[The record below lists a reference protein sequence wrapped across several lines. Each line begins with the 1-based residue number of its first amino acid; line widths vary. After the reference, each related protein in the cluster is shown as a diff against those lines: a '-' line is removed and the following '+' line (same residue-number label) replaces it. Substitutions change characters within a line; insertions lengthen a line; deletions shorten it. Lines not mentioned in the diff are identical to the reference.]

1 MARLL
6 RYIHPHISRY
16 AQVDVPCRQT
26 IIWRN
31 RVELFVTVTLVVLS
45 ACSAV
50 NRLPPDERSTAQ
62 LEAQAVLQQ
71 LALTNTSPSS
81 FKGLG
86 RIKLWDADRPPLSER
101 VAWIVSAP
109 EKLGLVVLAAGRPVV
124 RVAADGQFIYMVDL
138 RDPVGSYVKLR
149 TSDASLERL
158 IRMPITVTDI
168 IAILAG
174 RPPIRD
180 HSRAFLQKDRQT
192 EQWVLVI
199 ENWWHVVE
207 KIYLGA
213 DRKDVRRV
221 AFFGAGGK
229 VLYRVEYEEMQ
240 NVLGYRVPRRLS
252 LSDDA
257 GNGVQLD
264 IEQFLTDV
272 PVTSSMFVLP
282 PPDSS
287 SP

>member
-1 MARLL
+1 MITASCRHLL
-6 RYIHPHISRY
+6 C
-16 AQVDVPCRQT
+16 AAGVC
-26 IIWRN
+26 
-31 RVELFVTVTLVVLS
+31 LAFVLS

-50 NRLPPDERSTAQ
+50 NRLPPNERSTAQ
-62 LEAQAVLQQ
+62 LEAQAALQQ
-71 LALTNTSPSS
+71 LALTNASLSS

-86 RIKLWDADRPPLSER
+86 RIKLWDTDRPPSSER
-101 VAWIVSAP
+101 VAWIASAP
-109 EKLGLVVLAAGRPVV
+109 EKLGIVVLAAGRPVV

-138 RDPVGSYVKLR
+138 RDPVGSYVKMR
-149 TSDASLERL
+149 TSDASLDRL

-174 RPPIRD
+174 RTPIRD
-180 HSRAFLQKDRQT
+180 HSDAFLQKDRQT
-192 EQWVLVI
+192 EQWLLVI
-199 ENWWHVVE
+199 EHWWQVVE
-207 KIYLGA
+207 KIYLSA
-213 DRKDVRRV
+213 DRKDVRRMEV
-221 AFFGAGGK
+221 FGAGGK
-229 VLYRVEYEEMQ
+229 VLYRVEFEEMQ
-240 NVLGYRVPRRLS
+240 NVMGYRVPRRLH

-272 PVTSSMFVLP
+272 PVTSTMFILP

>member
-1 MARLL
+1 M
-6 RYIHPHISRY
+6 
-16 AQVDVPCRQT
+16 
-26 IIWRN
+26 
-31 RVELFVTVTLVVLS
+31 
-45 ACSAV
+45 
-50 NRLPPDERSTAQ
+50 
-62 LEAQAVLQQ
+62 
-71 LALTNTSPSS
+71 
-81 FKGLG
+81 
-86 RIKLWDADRPPLSER
+86 
-101 VAWIVSAP
+101 
-109 EKLGLVVLAAGRPVV
+109 
-124 RVAADGQFIYMVDL
+124 
-138 RDPVGSYVKLR
+138 R
-149 TSDASLERL
+149 TSDANLERL

-174 RPPIRD
+174 RTPIRD

-192 EQWVLVI
+192 EQWLLVI

-207 KIYLGA
+207 KIYLSA
-213 DRKDVRRV
+213 DRKDVRRMEV
-221 AFFGAGGK
+221 FGAGGK

-240 NVLGYRVPRRLS
+240 NVLGYRVPRRLD

-264 IEQFLTDV
+264 IEKFLTDV

>member
-1 MARLL
+1 MTSASCRHLL
-6 RYIHPHISRY
+6 C
-16 AQVDVPCRQT
+16 AAGAC
-26 IIWRN
+26 
-31 RVELFVTVTLVVLS
+31 LLLVLS

-50 NRLPPDERSTAQ
+50 NRLPPEERSTAQ
-62 LEAQAVLQQ
+62 LEAEAVLQQ
-71 LALTNTSPSS
+71 LALTNASLSS

-86 RIKLWDADRPPLSER
+86 RIKLWDMDRPPLSER

-138 RDPVGSYVKLR
+138 RDPLRSYAKVR
-149 TSDASLERL
+149 TADASLERL
-158 IRMPITVTDI
+158 IRIPINVTDI

-174 RPPIRD
+174 RIPIRD

-192 EQWVLVI
+192 QQWLLVI
-199 ENWWHVVE
+199 EHWWRVVE
-207 KIYLGA
+207 KIYLSA
-213 DRKDVRRV
+213 DRKDVRRIEV
-221 AFFGAGGK
+221 FGADGK
-229 VLYRVEYEEMQ
+229 VRYRVEFEEMQ
-240 NVLGYRVPRRLS
+240 NVLGYRVPRRLG

-282 PPDSS
+282 PPHSG

>member
-1 MARLL
+1 
-6 RYIHPHISRY
+6 
-16 AQVDVPCRQT
+16 
-26 IIWRN
+26 
-31 RVELFVTVTLVVLS
+31 
-45 ACSAV
+45 
-50 NRLPPDERSTAQ
+50 
-62 LEAQAVLQQ
+62 
-71 LALTNTSPSS
+71 
-81 FKGLG
+81 
-86 RIKLWDADRPPLSER
+86 
-101 VAWIVSAP
+101 
-109 EKLGLVVLAAGRPVV
+109 
-124 RVAADGQFIYMVDL
+124 
-138 RDPVGSYVKLR
+138 
-149 TSDASLERL
+149 L

-174 RPPIRD
+174 RTPIRD

-192 EQWVLVI
+192 EQWILVI

-207 KIYLGA
+207 KIYLSG
-213 DRKDVRRV
+213 DRKDVLRM
-221 AFFGAGGK
+221 AFFGTGGR

-240 NVLGYRVPRRLS
+240 NVPGYRVPRRLR

>member
-1 MARLL
+1 MITASRRHLL
-6 RYIHPHISRY
+6 CT
-16 AQVDVPCRQT
+16 AGAF
-26 IIWRN
+26 
-31 RVELFVTVTLVVLS
+31 LLLVLS

-50 NRLPPDERSTAQ
+50 NRLPPEERSTAQ

-71 LALTNTSPSS
+71 LALTNASLSS

-86 RIKLWDADRPPLSER
+86 RIKIWDADRPPLSER

-124 RVAADGQFIYMVDL
+124 RVAADGHFIYMVDL
-138 RDPVGSYVKLR
+138 RDPVGSYVKIR

-158 IRMPITVTDI
+158 IRIPVTVTDV

-174 RPPIRD
+174 RTPIRD

-192 EQWVLVI
+192 EQWLLAL
-199 ENWWHVVE
+199 EHWWQVVE
-207 KIYLGA
+207 KIYLSA
-213 DRKDVRRV
+213 DRKDVRRLEV
-221 AFFGAGGK
+221 FGADGK
-229 VLYRVEYEEMQ
+229 VRYRVEFDEMQ
-240 NVLGYRVPRRLS
+240 NVLNYRVPRRLR

-282 PPDSS
+282 PPNSV

>member
-1 MARLL
+1 MSTASCRHLL
-6 RYIHPHISRY
+6 CAAGACLLI
-16 AQVDVPCRQT
+16 
-26 IIWRN
+26 
-31 RVELFVTVTLVVLS
+31 FLS
-45 ACSAV
+45 ACSTV

-62 LEAQAVLQQ
+62 LEAQAVLQR
-71 LALTNTSPSS
+71 LALTNASLSS

-86 RIKLWDADRPPLSER
+86 RIKLWDADRPPMSER

-109 EKLGLVVLAAGRPVV
+109 EKLGVVVLAAGRPVV
-124 RVAADGQFIYMVDL
+124 RVAADGRFIYMVDL
-138 RDPVGSYVKLR
+138 RDPVGSYVKMR
-149 TSDASLERL
+149 ASDASLERL
-158 IRMPITVTDI
+158 VRMPVTVTDI

-174 RPPIRD
+174 RTPIRD

-192 EQWVLVI
+192 EQWLLVI

-207 KIYLGA
+207 KIYLSA
-213 DRKDVRRV
+213 DRKDVLRV
-221 AFFGAGGK
+221 EFFGAGEK
-229 VLYRVEYEEMQ
+229 VLYRVDYEEMQ
-240 NVLGYRVPRRLS
+240 NVAGYRIPRRLS

-257 GNGVQLD
+257 GSGVQLD

-282 PPDSS
+282 PPDSH

>member
-1 MARLL
+1 
-6 RYIHPHISRY
+6 
-16 AQVDVPCRQT
+16 
-26 IIWRN
+26 
-31 RVELFVTVTLVVLS
+31 
-45 ACSAV
+45 
-50 NRLPPDERSTAQ
+50 
-62 LEAQAVLQQ
+62 
-71 LALTNTSPSS
+71 
-81 FKGLG
+81 
-86 RIKLWDADRPPLSER
+86 
-101 VAWIVSAP
+101 
-109 EKLGLVVLAAGRPVV
+109 VVLAAGRPVV

-138 RDPVGSYVKLR
+138 RDPVGSYVKMR

-174 RPPIRD
+174 RTPIRD
-180 HSRAFLQKDRQT
+180 HSRAFLRKDGQT
-192 EQWVLVI
+192 DQWILVI

-207 KIYLGA
+207 KIYLSG
-213 DRKDVRRV
+213 DRKDVRRMV
-221 AFFGAGGK
+221 FFGTGGK

-240 NVLGYRVPRRLS
+240 NVPGYRVPRRLS
-252 LSDDA
+252 LSDNA

-264 IEQFLTDV
+264 IEQYLTDV

>member
-1 MARLL
+1 MTTVSCRHLL
-6 RYIHPHISRY
+6 S
-16 AQVDVPCRQT
+16 AAGLC
-26 IIWRN
+26 
-31 RVELFVTVTLVVLS
+31 LLLVLS
-45 ACSAV
+45 ACSTV
-50 NRLPPDERSTAQ
+50 NRLPLDERSTAQ

-71 LALTNTSPSS
+71 LALTNTTLSS

-86 RIKLWDADRPPLSER
+86 RIKLWDADRPPSSER

-138 RDPVGSYVKLR
+138 RDPVGSYAKMR

-174 RPPIRD
+174 RTPIRD
-180 HSRAFLQKDRQT
+180 HSRAFLQKDRQS
-192 EQWVLVI
+192 EQWLLVM
-199 ENWWHVVE
+199 EHWWHVVE
-207 KIYLGA
+207 KIYLGV
-213 DRKDVRRV
+213 DRKDVRRMEV
-221 AFFGAGGK
+221 FGAGGRL
-229 VLYRVEYEEMQ
+229 LYRVEFEEMQ
-240 NVLGYRVPRRLS
+240 NVLGYRVPRRLG

-264 IEQFLTDV
+264 IEQFVTDV

-282 PPDSS
+282 PPDFR

>member
-1 MARLL
+1 MITASSRHLL
-6 RYIHPHISRY
+6 C
-16 AQVDVPCRQT
+16 AAGAC
-26 IIWRN
+26 
-31 RVELFVTVTLVVLS
+31 LALVLS

-50 NRLPPDERSTAQ
+50 NRLPPNERSTAQ

-71 LALTNTSPSS
+71 LALTNASLSS

-86 RIKLWDADRPPLSER
+86 RIKLWDTDRPPLSER
-101 VAWIVSAP
+101 VAWIASAP
-109 EKLGLVVLAAGRPVV
+109 EKLGIVVLAAGRPVV

-138 RDPVGSYVKLR
+138 RDPVGSYVKAR

-174 RPPIRD
+174 RTPIRD
-180 HSRAFLQKDRQT
+180 HSHAFLQKDRQT
-192 EQWVLVI
+192 EQWLLVI
-199 ENWWHVVE
+199 EHWWHVVE
-207 KIYLGA
+207 KIYLSA
-213 DRKDVRRV
+213 DRKDVRRMEV
-221 AFFGAGGK
+221 FGAGGK
-229 VLYRVEYEEMQ
+229 VLYRVEFEEMQ
-240 NVLGYRVPRRLS
+240 NVLGYRVPRRLG

-272 PVTSSMFVLP
+272 PVTSSMFILP

>member
-1 MARLL
+1 
-6 RYIHPHISRY
+6 
-16 AQVDVPCRQT
+16 
-26 IIWRN
+26 
-31 RVELFVTVTLVVLS
+31 
-45 ACSAV
+45 
-50 NRLPPDERSTAQ
+50 
-62 LEAQAVLQQ
+62 
-71 LALTNTSPSS
+71 
-81 FKGLG
+81 
-86 RIKLWDADRPPLSER
+86 
-101 VAWIVSAP
+101 
-109 EKLGLVVLAAGRPVV
+109 VVLAAGRPVV

-138 RDPVGSYVKLR
+138 RDPVGSYAKMR

-174 RPPIRD
+174 RTPIRE

-192 EQWVLVI
+192 EQWLLVI
-199 ENWWHVVE
+199 EHWWHVVE
-207 KIYLGA
+207 KIYLSA
-213 DRKDVRRV
+213 DRKDVRRIEV
-221 AFFGAGGK
+221 FGAGGK
-229 VLYRVEYEEMQ
+229 VLYRVEFEEMQ
-240 NVLGYRVPRRLS
+240 NVLGYRVPRRLG
-252 LSDDA
+252 LSDDT